1 MSQVS
6 KARPSS
12 ASERPRFRQVPLG
25 VIHPPHN
32 TEKEAHFL
40 KESLS
45 KESVSVPDLTIRSHE
60 AVIFRR
66 AKPLSQRRDS
76 YDEAMERRDRDENG
90 RHKRHQG
97 RGRKDRSGHGY
108 SDEEMR
114 FSSDDQRSHSRPRSR
129 SQHRR
134 PQTAQARVDS
144 MDAIQRRAFERKQKE
159 KKMEEDRRKDWE
171 DDLFRR
177 IDSVLESQNRSRP
190 PGKPQKTIESIFE
203 EWASQDKQYGSLA
216 KNNEFISKTEFRAML
231 GYLKVGFTKEEIEH
245 IFSTMDTNQDK
256 NISKAEFINRYKDM
270 VFRRQKQKALMTY
283 KPKAKKAV
291 KRTRPVQSSDRR
303 ELLEDQYSSGSESY
317 CSTCDSEVSSQ
328 YSDEYGHDRINS
340 RERRVRL
347 DENNQRDRY
356 PLQDRDIHGSF
367 QQKSDFSENDSHTR
381 GYHDNSKHKHA
392 DSEEEFDEYR
402 STGQRSGQR
411 SGRRPEGERMD
422 EHFVPEQ
429 RSTRRDKKPVLVEHG
444 TDAYEGPLANAKSTG
459 KQDAQTSSKID
470 AMVDNDEA
478 SNIANDVTAFL
489 KELKGE
495 PSKVSGSGS
504 KVNSSKVE
512 STLDGKRKTHTEE
525 EEDIFKALHVKN
537 DVVPKAKQTANQ
549 DVKYSDKP
557 DAKVLRDD
565 KKEISK
571 NVHDFLD
578 ELKNESAKPSATG
591 SKFNSTVNDRLPV
604 NAVSKGTRNVLEEED
619 EDLFEGLNR
628 TASVPD
634 NISKDSRKDGRPGDE
649 RLYTFGANR
658 LEDESSHRRKPA
670 DDMERIIWEEE
681 ERDANGASRRSA
693 NDREHYDL
701 PYTDRD
707 KGKPEEENGRNAL
720 RYKTHSGGGEERQ
733 HEDAQ
738 HRHHKHHKHHRHD
751 RHEPS
756 HHHHHRHRHERTSES
771 EHESRSR
778 SPNKDRRKE
787 HASKLNPDEDEG
799 YYVAE
804 IIPPVPSN
812 RPWYDRPHH
821 IETSKLTSPLK
832 KKNIINEHEEEG
844 HVFYKNERRDESLIG
859 RERDRAIDHLDTF
872 VEGLRSRSVTSPLRS
887 REFRSGDTK
896 EYDVEE
902 AISVRASRQSVR
914 SSATQG
920 WLEKG
925 IRNISS
931 DLNHTDDDEL
941 IMNTYESL
949 LDELRR
955 QERELAARKY
965 DYIREDPR
973 LHHEQPRD
981 RWYQLNNSEFHDEM
995 HKNRIQVS
1003 HELRQSPTF
1012 GRKRRT

>member
-6 KARPSS
+6 KARPNS
-12 ASERPRFRQVPLG
+12 ATERPRFRQVPLG

-45 KESVSVPDLTIRSHE
+45 KEAVSVPDLTIHSHE

-76 YDEAMERRDRDENG
+76 FDEAMERRDRDENG
-90 RHKRHQG
+90 RHKRHRS
-97 RGRKDRSGHGY
+97 RGRKDRSGSGY
-108 SDEEMR
+108 SDEEIHLA
-114 FSSDDQRSHSRPRSR
+114 SDDQRSHSKTRRR
-129 SQHRR
+129 SQNRR

-144 MDAIQRRAFERKQKE
+144 MDAIQKRAFDRKQKE
-159 KKMEEDRRKDWE
+159 KKLEEDRRKDWE

-177 IDSVLESQNRSRP
+177 IDSVIESQNRSRP
-190 PGKPQKTIESIFE
+190 PGKPQKTIESVFE

-270 VFRRQKQKALMTY
+270 IFRRQKQKALMTY
-283 KPKAKKAV
+283 KPKAKKTV
-291 KRTRPVQSSDRR
+291 KKTRPAQSSDRR
-303 ELLEDQYSSGSESY
+303 NPMEDRFSSDSESY
-317 CSTCDSEVSSQ
+317 CSTCDSEVDSE
-328 YSDEYGHDRINS
+328 YSDEYDHSRVDS
-340 RERRVRL
+340 RERRVHL
-347 DENNQRDRY
+347 DEVNQRDRY
-356 PLQDRDIHGSF
+356 PLQDRDIRGTF
-367 QQKSDFSENDSHTR
+367 QQDVREKELHSR
-381 GYHDNSKHKHA
+381 GYRDDGKFKHVE
-392 DSEEEFDEYR
+392 SEEEFDEYR
-402 STGQRSGQR
+402 SAGQRSGQP
-411 SGRRPEGERMD
+411 SGRRPESDSM
-422 EHFVPEQ
+422 EQ
-429 RSTRRDKKPVLVEHG
+429 TGTRRDKKTVLVEHG
-444 TDAYEGPLANAKSTG
+444 TDAYEGPLSKEKGSG
-459 KQDAQTSSKID
+459 KQDAQTSRKVD
-470 AMVDNDEA
+470 AMVEDDEA

-489 KELKGE
+489 RELKGE
-495 PSKVSGSGS
+495 PSKASGS
-504 KVNSSKVE
+504 
-512 STLDGKRKTHTEE
+512 DGKRKTHTEE

-537 DVVPKAKQTANQ
+537 DVVPKAKPTANQ
-549 DVKYSDKP
+549 DVKYSDNP

-565 KKEISK
+565 KKEIPK

-578 ELKNESAKPSATG
+578 DLKHESAKPLAKPLAVG
-591 SKFNSTVNDRLPV
+591 SKFDSAMNARSPE
-604 NAVSKGTRNVLEEED
+604 NAVANRKRNVLEEED
-619 EDLFEGLNR
+619 EDLFQGLNQR
-628 TASVPD
+628 TAIPD
-634 NISKDSRKDGRPGDE
+634 NISKGSRKDDRPDDE

-658 LEDESSHRRKPA
+658 IDDESSHRRKPA

-681 ERDANGASRRSA
+681 ERDAKRAGRRHA
-693 NDREHYDL
+693 DEREHYDM
-701 PYTDRD
+701 PYKDR
-707 KGKPEEENGRNAL
+707 GKAMLRGSEGEIQSDEEENGRHAV
-720 RYKTHSGGGEERQ
+720 RHRTYRGDKEDRGGEERKP
-733 HEDAQ
+733 EGAQ
-738 HRHHKHHKHHRHD
+738 HKHHKHHRHD
-751 RHEPS
+751 KRGHS
-756 HHHHHRHRHERTSES
+756 HHHHHHGHGRTSES

-778 SPNKDRRKE
+778 SPKKDRKRE
-787 HASKLNPDEDEG
+787 HDSKLNRDEDEG
-799 YYVAE
+799 YYIAE

-821 IETSKLTSPLK
+821 IDASKLSSPSK
-832 KKNIINEHEEEG
+832 KKHIINEHEEEG
-844 HVFYKNERRDESLIG
+844 HVFYKNGRQDESLIA

-872 VEGLRSRSVTSPLRS
+872 VEGLRSRGVTSPFRS
-887 REFRSGDTK
+887 SEFRSIGAK
-896 EYDVEE
+896 EYEMEE
-902 AISVRASRQSVR
+902 PISVRASRQSVR
-914 SSATQG
+914 SSTATQG

-955 QERELAARKY
+955 QERELAARKHE
-965 DYIREDPR
+965 YIREDPR

-995 HKNRIQVS
+995 HKNRMQVS